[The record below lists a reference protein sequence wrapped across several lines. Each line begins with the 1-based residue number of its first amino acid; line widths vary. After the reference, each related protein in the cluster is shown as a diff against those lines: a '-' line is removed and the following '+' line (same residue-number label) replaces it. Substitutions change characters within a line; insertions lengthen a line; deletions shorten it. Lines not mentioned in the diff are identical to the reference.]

1 MVLEKHLRI
10 LQAALQA
17 AERKNDTG
25 FGMNIKNL
33 KAKPTDLLSPTK
45 PHLF

>member
-17 AERKNDTG
+17 VERKNDTG